1 MSHSRSTSISTFR
14 THVPVHLLVLN
25 VDDPQLTHAFL
36 ESVCRIKPQG
46 RDSNQEETRQSDLL
60 RSPPRA
66 HVKRVLNYRDSPGFF
81 VVSEESHCKP
91 IKPQRSYACFSKP
104 RDMRSEKDGS
114 AGKLSIISGKRL
126 SSAPPTGGR
135 TRQGKLG
142 LSWAS
147 LNAGVAALTLPAA
160 AAPGTNWLPPVME
173 PVPAQP
179 V

>member
-1 MSHSRSTSISTFR
+1 MKARKTYK
-14 THVPVHLLVLN
+14 
-25 VDDPQLTHAFL
+25 
-36 ESVCRIKPQG
+36 EVC
-46 RDSNQEETRQSDLL
+46 N
-60 RSPPRA
+60 
-66 HVKRVLNYRDSPGFF
+66 F
-81 VVSEESHCKP
+81 VEKLGGGEGLSLKCKICILASLGSEESHCKP